1 MKLSDAQAAADKKYA
16 PLGVELD
23 DRTVVLRTPFRLSKQ
38 ERTALQEATKAEDQ
52 EDPMDTIENAF
63 RIVIADKK
71 DADALIKAIGGDLGV
86 ALEIF
91 NNFSKESQLGEASS
105 SES

>member
-1 MKLSDAQAAADKKYA
+1 
-16 PLGVELD
+16 
-23 DRTVVLRTPFRLSKQ
+23 
-38 ERTALQEATKAEDQ
+38 
-52 EDPMDTIENAF
+52 MDTIENAF
-63 RIVIADKK
+63 LIVIADKK
-71 DADALIKAIGGDLGV
+71 DADALIEAIGGDLGV

>member
-23 DRTVVLRTPFRLSKQ
+23 DRTVVLRTPVRLSKE
-38 ERTALQEATKAEDQ
+38 ERLKLQDATKAEET
-52 EDPMDTIENAF
+52 EDPLDTIQSAF
-63 RIVIADKK
+63 RIVIADKD
-71 DADALIKAIGGDLGV
+71 DAEALITAIGDDLGV

-91 NNFSKESQLGEASS
+91 NNFTAEVQLGEASS
-105 SES
+105 SEN

>member
-23 DRTVVLRTPFRLSKQ
+23 DRTVVMRTPVRLSKD
-38 ERTALQEATKAEDQ
+38 ERKKLTAATKAEDAD
-52 EDPMDTIENAF
+52 DPIDTIEAAF
-63 RIVIADKK
+63 RVVISKK
-71 DADALIKAIGGDLGV
+71 EDADALIKAIGGDLGV

-91 NNFSKESQLGEASS
+91 KAFSEESQLGEASS
-105 SES
+105 SEN